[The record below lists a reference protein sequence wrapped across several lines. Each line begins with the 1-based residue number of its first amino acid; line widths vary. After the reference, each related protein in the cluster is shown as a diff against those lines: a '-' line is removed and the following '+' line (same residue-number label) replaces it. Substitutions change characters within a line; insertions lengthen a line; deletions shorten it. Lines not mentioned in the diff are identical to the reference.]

1 MPIIRIYGILTKL
14 AVIHDY
20 WLFSA
25 SFTLAVVG
33 VLLVIADGSLSAWLT
48 LLARLCDFAIALLN
62 FFKEVDGMKKVLAL
76 VGKGVNGV
84 PCADP
89 SSQCNFCIGTS
100 L

>member
-1 MPIIRIYGILTKL
+1 MSLQNQASCAILIYQAECLCFRQS
-14 AVIHDY
+14 V
-20 WLFSA
+20 SV
-25 SFTLAVVG
+25 TLAVVG

-89 SSQCNFCIGTS
+89 RS
-100 L
+100 